1 MRMTLEDWEELNR
14 ATGMDRVFA
23 ALEELLR
30 AASRSTSRDGETR
43 MVVPQKVNDLRALG
57 RALSNPGSREDV
69 RFLELGPA
77 GAARSRRPGGFHYDR
92 AGVRQLA
99 RVLLDTGANT
109 FEAICLVRYGEI
121 ELGVTVPDAVIVS
134 RAPTEGQ
141 AEGSTEKSEE
151 DDRL

>member
-14 ATGMDRVFA
+14 ETGMDRVFA

-57 RALSNPGSREDV
+57 RALSNPGSKEDV
-69 RFLELGPA
+69 GFLEICPA

-92 AGVRQLA
+92 EGVRRLA
-99 RVLLDTGANT
+99 RVLLDTKANT
-109 FEAICLVRYGEI
+109 FDAVCLVRHGEI

-134 RAPTEGQ
+134 RAPTEGR
-141 AEGSTEKSEE
+141 AERSTEKVEE